1 MKTLIKEAPAATLNQ
16 HLQGDIQSLILKN
29 TTLQAENRNAK
40 ILGCNNQTPG
50 PRNLL
55 ATQSKWLMFVDG

>member
-40 ILGCNNQTPG
+40 ILGCNN
-50 PRNLL
+50 
-55 ATQSKWLMFVDG
+55 